1 MNFKPQGHSHEPG
14 GGKPARSDFL
24 FPLQL
29 PVGQP
34 DPNPLLARLFR
45 ALPGRVRIPFAT
57 AGPGAV
63 LGSFGGPSPSGGPGG
78 PGDESTPLPANLLVI
93 FALRKLENVAVSGGG
108 VTANCFAT
116 WETHS
121 SEATDES
128 GGPFSLP
135 VPLPGDVWW
144 VPNHAAGIYQGVVLN
159 GCGQVPVFPV
169 TFESTVGEQEDIIS
183 PFNLLATYHKVDNGT
198 IHPNGFWTFAYTI
211 RATGTNG
218 GVSDFKF
225 SGIVSVTC
233 SLATSV

>member
-1 MNFKPQGHSHEPG
+1 MSFKPPDHTHGTGHD
-14 GGKPARSDFL
+14 KPPRSDFL
-24 FPLQL
+24 FPLRL
-29 PVGQP
+29 PIARFQP
-34 DPNPLLARLFR
+34 DPLLARLFQGMT
-45 ALPGRVRIPFAT
+45 GRTRIPFDT

-63 LGSFGGPSPSGGPGG
+63 VGSFGGPRPGSGPSGPD
-78 PGDESTPLPANLLVI
+78 DESTPLPAHLLVI
-93 FALRKLENVAVSGGG
+93 FALQKMENVAVSGGG
-108 VTANCFAT
+108 VAATCFAT

-144 VPNHAAGIYQGVVLN
+144 VPNHAAGIYQGVVIN
-159 GCGQVPVFPV
+159 GCGHIPVFPV
-169 TFESTVGEQEDIIS
+169 TFDSTVGEQEDILS
-183 PFNLLATYHKVDNGT
+183 PFNLLATYHKVDNST

-233 SLATSV
+233 SIQNSL